1 VGEISSMAEKM
12 NQRIMIT
19 KKMLK
24 SSLIEILKTK
34 SIYKVSIR
42 ELCEKAEIN
51 RSTFYKYYGSQFD
64 LLAEMESD
72 VISLVTDSLSDD
84 AGKDSH
90 SLAEMCCYLENN
102 IELSRLLINNNI
114 DPQFPEKIFS
124 LPQVRQIINQVLG
137 TKYNES
143 EFEYIS
149 NFLTYGA
156 YQIIRLWINK
166 ENRESPEEIANLILN
181 RIIGTF

>member
-1 VGEISSMAEKM
+1 MAEKI

-72 VISLVTDSLSDD
+72 VISLVTESLSDEAD
-84 AGKDSH
+84 KNSY
-90 SLAEMCCYLENN
+90 SLAEMCSYLENN

-124 LPQVRQIINQVLG
+124 LPEVRQIINRVLG
-137 TKYNES
+137 TKYAES

-181 RIIGTF
+181 RIIGIF

>member
-1 VGEISSMAEKM
+1 MAEKI

-42 ELCEKAEIN
+42 EICERAEIN

-72 VISLVTDSLSDD
+72 VISLVAETLSEEADKNSNSLT
-84 AGKDSH
+84 
-90 SLAEMCCYLENN
+90 EMCSYLENN

-124 LPQVRQIINQVLG
+124 LPQVRQMINHVLG
-137 TKYNES
+137 TKYAES
-143 EFEYIS
+143 EFDYIS

-156 YQIIRLWINK
+156 YQIIRLWINN
-166 ENRESPEEIANLILN
+166 ENRESPEEIADLILN
-181 RIIGTF
+181 RIIGIF

>member
-1 VGEISSMAEKM
+1 M
-12 NQRIMIT
+12 NQRIMLT
-19 KKMLK
+19 KKLLK

-72 VISLVTDSLSDD
+72 VISLVTESLSDEAD
-84 AGKDSH
+84 KNSY
-90 SLAEMCCYLENN
+90 SLTEMCRYLETN

-124 LPQVRQIINQVLG
+124 LPQVRHMINKVLG